1 LPRRQ
6 EPAFDGRVSISSSP
20 PPDAEKKKKYKIR
33 WKRQHF
39 NKLEITVFG
48 GFFKQL

>member
-20 PPDAEKKKKYKIR
+20 PPDAEKKKKKKI
-33 WKRQHF
+33 QDT
-39 NKLEITVFG
+39 LEKKTL
-48 GFFKQL
+48 Q